1 MNIKELAKKFK
12 PEDIEWRVQ
21 SCGITGNKNSGGKPW
36 ALIIPYV
43 TNRAIQQR
51 LDDVAGGGNW
61 KNEYKQSPCGN
72 GTLCGISIKI
82 GDEWITRWDG
92 AENPTGKKN
101 EQLDAVKTALSN
113 SMKRAGV
120 QWGIGRYLYE
130 LDAVFAICDWCD
142 YRSQTPEGFNY
153 QYKQKKGEAPAYG
166 FAWKAPEL
174 PVWARPLKK
183 NEILGYQ
190 QMLEECETKQEL
202 KKAWSECYKM
212 VISECNSDLQKH
224 FEEIK
229 DRMKA
234 DFEEAEEAER
244 KEQADK
250 RYEIIAGYIDHIN
263 AAVNDSAAKGL
274 TVNAIDQLGKILSKQ
289 HLHDAV
295 KKLKA
300 AETNKLKQ
308 LNGGQYE

>member
-21 SCGITGNKNSGGKPW
+21 SCGITAKKDSGGKPW

-51 LDDVAGGGNW
+51 LDDIVGEGKW

-92 AENPTGKKN
+92 AENPVGKKN

-120 QWGIGRYLYE
+120 QWGIGRYLYA

-153 QYKQKKGEAPAYG
+153 QYKQKKGETPAYG

-174 PVWARPLKK
+174 PVWARPLKQS
-183 NEILGYQ
+183 EILGYQ

-202 KKAWSECYKM
+202 KKAWAECYKM
-212 VISECNSDLQKH
+212 VISECNADLQKR

-229 DRMKA
+229 DKMKA

-250 RYEIIAGYIDHIN
+250 RGEIIAGYIDQIN
-263 AAVNDSAAKGL
+263 AAVNESAAKGL
-274 TVNAIDQLGKILSKQ
+274 TANAIDQLGKILSKQ
-289 HLHDAV
+289 QLHHAV

-308 LNGGQYE
+308 LNGG